1 MRNFANFERRIMDKP
16 TLAIIIP
23 CYNEELCIEKTV
35 TILFEVLDDLIKKD
49 KIKSD
54 SYMYLVDDGSKDST
68 WDIIEKLHNNDK
80 RVKGS
85 KFIRNFGNQKALIA
99 GLESVREIGCDCAVS
114 IDADLQQDE
123 NAIERFVDEYMKG
136 ADIVSGIRRDRKADP
151 FFKKFTA
158 VMFYKTMNILGAKIP
173 PNHSDFR
180 LVSRKALKIMEL
192 YPEKYLFLRGF
203 FNEVGL
209 KTAYVDFDV
218 KPREAGESKFN
229 FFSLMALALNGIT
242 SYSVV
247 PLRFVA
253 VLGFFMALF
262 GFLVGVE
269 TVIEKIF
276 WHNSPN
282 GWATTI
288 ILLCVFGGIQLFCLG
303 LIGEYVGQVYREVKA
318 RPRYVKD
325 IELK

>member
-1 MRNFANFERRIMDKP
+1 MQIIRERFMNKP
-16 TLAIIIP
+16 TLAIIVP
-23 CYNEELCIEKTV
+23 CYNEELCIENTV
-35 TILFEVLDDLIKKD
+35 NKLFLVIDDLIKKD
-49 KIKSD
+49 KISSD
-54 SYMYLVDDGSKDST
+54 SYLYLVDDGSKDAT
-68 WDIIEKLHNNDK
+68 WDIIARLHDENK
-80 RVKGS
+80 KVKGL
-85 KFIRNFGNQKALIA
+85 KFIRNFGNQKALLA
-99 GLESVREIGCDCAVS
+99 GLEGVRDLGCDCAVS

-123 NAIERFVDEYMKG
+123 WAIEKFVDEYLNG
-136 ADIVSGIRRDRKADP
+136 ADIVSGIRNDRKTDP
-151 FFKKFTA
+151 FFKKLTA
-158 VMFYKTMNILGAKIP
+158 IMFYKTMNILGAKIP
-173 PNHSDFR
+173 PNHSDYR
-180 LVSRKALKIMEL
+180 LVSSRALKIMEL

-209 KTAYVDFDV
+209 KTVYVNFDV
-218 KPREAGESKFN
+218 KPRLAGESKFN

-247 PLRFVA
+247 PLRFVT

-262 GFLVGVE
+262 GLLVGIE

-282 GWATTI
+282 GWATII
-288 ILLCVFGGIQLFCLG
+288 ILLCIFGGIQLFCLG